1 MQEIGSEDFNECL
14 KAAEYIITRCGVTDQ
29 NSTRAYVE
37 GDLKFEH
44 TNTND
49 IEVTVDG
56 KVALFAPPVGSSK
69 QVIWQPGDWVEEVY
83 EISARTEGN
92 VHRIGPPRDAT

>member
-1 MQEIGSEDFNECL
+1 M
-14 KAAEYIITRCGVTDQ
+14 TDQ

-37 GDLKFEH
+37 GNLKFER

-56 KVALFAPPVGSSK
+56 KVALFVPPIGSSK

-83 EISARTEGN
+83 EIRART
-92 VHRIGPPRDAT
+92 